1 MTLKF
6 VLIAIGAC
14 CALWFSLRQISPDP
28 AEIPPILA
36 THSDAQD
43 VVATVDGCMLEV
55 AATYT
60 RACGYRE
67 NAVIHAQ
74 RYEIDLTT
82 ARDIYASVVGG
93 RTFILFMD
101 GPKFPWQT
109 NGAQGVINIEYQEN
123 CEGVV
128 SKLPYTRL
136 PTVSI
141 SKPLTGK
148 QIRTLTAYTKAC
160 R

>member
-1 MTLKF
+1 MLKF
-6 VLIAIGAC
+6 VLAAVTISFGV
-14 CALWFSLRQISPDP
+14 WFGLRQISPDP
-28 AEIPPILA
+28 TEIPPILA
-36 THSDAQD
+36 TDSDAQK
-43 VVATVDGCMLEV
+43 VVATVDGCTLKV
-55 AATYT
+55 VATYT
-60 RACGYRE
+60 RACGYRKD
-67 NAVIHAQ
+67 AVIHAK

-109 NGAQGVINIEYQEN
+109 NGAQGVTNTIYQEN
-123 CEGVV
+123 CDGVV
-128 SKLPYTRL
+128 SELPYNRL
-136 PTVSI
+136 PTVRI

-148 QIRTLTAYTKAC
+148 QIRTLAAYTKAC